1 MEETFELRKALL
13 PDLFLLLRLPEEES
27 RALRQE
33 QCALLS
39 LFVEFLKSP
48 ELLRVP
54 QLKVVQLAF
63 GVWADIQSSG
73 TIDPERLAKA
83 ISGLSGGGH
92 LPLFIRE
99 QNAGLLISSPTLG
112 TLPPKPSAEQVA
124 ACDRNSVSAAAEAS
138 STSGVSSENLT
149 AVISTFP
156 SSLPTTEVMC
166 SVAAPTFVYPATS
179 VRVAFS
185 SLLKSTYFAKQIACL
200 DETKLVSSVRL
211 TTNCQHK
218 L

>member
-1 MEETFELRKALL
+1 MEPTFELRKALL
-13 PDLFLLLRLPEEES
+13 PHLFLLLRLPEWES
-27 RALRQE
+27 PLRKK

-54 QLKVVQLAF
+54 QLKVARQAF
-63 GVWADIQSSG
+63 GLWADIQSSG
-73 TIDPERLAKA
+73 TIVPECLAAA

-99 QNAGLLISSPTLG
+99 QNAGLLISAPTLG

-124 ACDRNSVSAAAEAS
+124 ACDRNCASAAAE
-138 STSGVSSENLT
+138 TSGVPSENLT

-156 SSLPTTEVMC
+156 ASLLTTEVMF
-166 SVAAPTFVYPATS
+166 SEAAATFVYPVTS
-179 VRVAFS
+179 VRLSFS
-185 SLLKSTYFAKQIACL
+185 SLLKSTFLAKQICL
-200 DETKLVSSVRL
+200 LDKRKLIVSSVRL
-211 TTNCQHK
+211 NTF
-218 L
+218 